1 MKKNKIF
8 TIPNILSF
16 FRLALIPI
24 FVWAYCG
31 AEQYGLTAALLV
43 ISGITDVLD
52 GFIARRF
59 NMISDLG
66 KALDPVADK
75 LTQLAMLVCL
85 VTRFPLMLVP
95 LVVLLV
101 KEIASGIMGLLVIRK
116 TGAVYGAVWHGK
128 VTTVLLYLTM
138 VVHVLW
144 YKIPELAS
152 DCMIIAC
159 VGMMLLSLVL
169 YSLRNVRLIKAA
181 RETSKL
187 PSLTDESLSAEK

>member
-1 MKKNKIF
+1 MRKNKIL

-43 ISGITDVLD
+43 ISGVTDVLD

-75 LTQLAMLVCL
+75 LTQLAMLFCL

-95 LVVLLV
+95 LIVLLV

-116 TGAVYGAVWHGK
+116 TGAVHGAVWHGK

-169 YSLRNVRLIKAA
+169 YSLRNVRLIRTAKE
-181 RETSKL
+181 REVL
-187 PSLTDESLSAEK
+187 PNLPDESVSVEK

>member
-1 MKKNKIF
+1 MRKNKIL

-16 FRLALIPI
+16 FRLALIPV

-43 ISGITDVLD
+43 ISGVTDVLD
-52 GFIARRF
+52 GFIARHF
-59 NMISDLG
+59 DMVSDLG

-85 VTRFPLMLVP
+85 VTRFPLMLIP
-95 LVVLLV
+95 LIVLLV
-101 KEIASGIMGLLVIRK
+101 KEIASGIMGLVVIRK
-116 TGAVYGAVWHGK
+116 TGAVHGAVWHGK

-152 DCMIIAC
+152 DCMIFAC
-159 VGMMLLSLVL
+159 VGMMVLSMVL
-169 YSLRNVRLIKAA
+169 YSLRNVRLIKSAKTAA
-181 RETSKL
+181 VL
-187 PSLTDESLSAEK
+187 PDESAAAEK

>member
-1 MKKNKIF
+1 MQKNKIF

-16 FRLALIPI
+16 FRLALIPV

-31 AEQYGLTAALLV
+31 AELYEITAILLV
-43 ISGITDVLD
+43 VSGITDVLD

-75 LTQLAMLVCL
+75 LTQAAMLFCL
-85 VTRFPLMLVP
+85 LTRFPLMLIP
-95 LVVLLV
+95 FLFLLI
-101 KEIASGIMGLLVIRK
+101 KEAVSGALGLMVIRK
-116 TGAVYGAVWHGK
+116 TGSVYGAVWHGK

-144 YKIPELAS
+144 YDIPEIVS
-152 DCMIIAC
+152 DCMIFVC
-159 VGMMLLSLVL
+159 VGMMLLSMIL
-169 YSLRNVRLIKAA
+169 YSLRNVRLLEDAKNKAPV
-181 RETSKL
+181 L
-187 PSLTDESLSAEK
+187 DENLGTEK

>member
-1 MKKNKIF
+1 MKRNKIF

-16 FRLALIPI
+16 FRLVLIPV

-52 GFIARRF
+52 GFIARHF
-59 NMISDLG
+59 DMISDLG

-75 LTQLAMLVCL
+75 LTQLAMLFCL
-85 VTRFPLMLVP
+85 VTRFPLMLLP
-95 LVVLLV
+95 LIVLLA
-101 KEIASGIMGLLVIRK
+101 KEIASGIMGLVVIRK
-116 TGAVYGAVWHGK
+116 TGAVHGAVWHGK

-138 VVHVLW
+138 VIHVLW

-152 DCMIIAC
+152 DCMIFAC
-159 VGMMLLSLVL
+159 VGMMVLSLVL
-169 YSLRNVRLIKAA
+169 YSLRNARLIRSAKTTA
-181 RETSKL
+181 EL
-187 PSLTDESLSAEK
+187 PDESAVAEE

>member
-1 MKKNKIF
+1 MQKNKIL

-16 FRLALIPI
+16 FRLALIPV

-31 AEQYGLTAALLV
+31 LEQYGLTAALLLL
-43 ISGITDVLD
+43 SGVTDVLD

-66 KALDPVADK
+66 KALDPIADK
-75 LTQLAMLVCL
+75 LTQLAMLFCL
-85 VTRFPLMLVP
+85 LTRFPLMLLP
-95 LVVLLV
+95 LIVLMV
-101 KEIASGIMGLLVIRK
+101 KEAASGIMGLLVIRK
-116 TGAVYGAVWHGK
+116 TGAVHGAVWHGK

-159 VGMMLLSLVL
+159 VGMMVLSMVL
-169 YSLRNVRLIKAA
+169 YSLRNVRLIRSAK
-181 RETSKL
+181 ETAKL
-187 PSLTDESLSAEK
+187 PDLADDGFSVEK

>member
-1 MKKNKIF
+1 MRKNKIL

-24 FVWAYCG
+24 FVRAYCG

-43 ISGITDVLD
+43 ISGVTDVLD
-52 GFIARRF
+52 GFIARHF
-59 NMISDLG
+59 DMVSDLG

-85 VTRFPLMLVP
+85 VTRFPLMLIP
-95 LVVLLV
+95 LIVLLV
-101 KEIASGIMGLLVIRK
+101 KEIASGIMGLVVIRK
-116 TGAVYGAVWHGK
+116 TGAVHGAVWHGK

-152 DCMIIAC
+152 DCMIFAC
-159 VGMMLLSLVL
+159 VGMMVLSMVL
-169 YSLRNVRLIKAA
+169 YSLRNVRLIKSAKTAA
-181 RETSKL
+181 VL
-187 PSLTDESLSAEK
+187 PDEGVAAEK

>member
-1 MKKNKIF
+1 MKRNKIF

-52 GFIARRF
+52 GFIARHF
-59 NMISDLG
+59 DMISDLG

-75 LTQLAMLVCL
+75 LTQLAMLFCL
-85 VTRFPLMLVP
+85 VTRFPLMLLP
-95 LVVLLV
+95 LIVLLA
-101 KEIASGIMGLLVIRK
+101 KEIASGIMGLVVIRK
-116 TGAVYGAVWHGK
+116 TGAVHGAVWHGK

-138 VVHVLW
+138 VIHVLW

-152 DCMIIAC
+152 DCMIFAC
-159 VGMMLLSLVL
+159 VGMMVLSLVL
-169 YSLRNVRLIKAA
+169 YSLRNARLIRSAKTTA
-181 RETSKL
+181 EL
-187 PSLTDESLSAEK
+187 PDESAAAEE

>member
-1 MKKNKIF
+1 MRKNKIL

-24 FVWAYCG
+24 FVQAYCG

-43 ISGITDVLD
+43 ISGVTDVLD
-52 GFIARRF
+52 GFIARHF
-59 NMISDLG
+59 DMVSDLG

-85 VTRFPLMLVP
+85 VTRFPLMLIP
-95 LVVLLV
+95 LIVLLV
-101 KEIASGIMGLLVIRK
+101 KEIASGIMGLVVIRK
-116 TGAVYGAVWHGK
+116 TGAVHGAVWHGK

-152 DCMIIAC
+152 DCMIFAC
-159 VGMMLLSLVL
+159 VGMMVLSMVL
-169 YSLRNVRLIKAA
+169 YSLRNVRLIKSAKTAA
-181 RETSKL
+181 VL
-187 PSLTDESLSAEK
+187 PDESVAAEK